1 MSNVYQVAC
10 KVLSQLRMRNVYQ
23 VACKVLSHLR
33 MRNVYQ
39 VASQLPMRTVY
50 LEGVKE

>member
-1 MSNVYQVAC
+1 MRTVYQVAC
-10 KVLSQLRMRNVYQ
+10 KVLSHMRMRNVYQ
-23 VACKVLSHLR
+23 VACKVLSHLH

>member
-1 MSNVYQVAC
+1 MRNVYQVAC

-39 VASQLPMRTVY
+39 VASQLRMSNVY